1 MERPAWAPRSID
13 ISVPSVSR
21 IYDYYL
27 GGSHNF
33 EVDREAA
40 RRAMEFMPGL
50 PKTMQ
55 ANRAFLRRAVRFA
68 AQEGITQFLDIG
80 SGIPT
85 FGNVHEVA
93 QAARPGAH
101 VVYVDHDPVAVTHS
115 QAVLAGNEDADV
127 VAADLR
133 EPREILASSQ
143 VQRLLDLNRPVA
155 LLLVAILHFVDDSD
169 DPQGA
174 VAELRDALA
183 PGSLLILT
191 HASYEGIPLPQER
204 SLGAVDVYKDI
215 RNPLIMRTREE
226 IARFFEG
233 YDMVEPGLVPMA
245 LWRPETAPEDED
257 PYAFAG
263 FAGVGRLGARATAGR
278 RHAAGA
284 AGTPMPRTRRNGRT
298 A

>member
-50 PKTMQ
+50 PKIMQ
-55 ANRAFLRRAVRFA
+55 ANRAFMRRAVRYA
-68 AQEGITQFLDIG
+68 VDQGVTQFLDVG

-93 QAARPGAH
+93 QAAAPGAR
-101 VVYVDHDPVAVTHS
+101 VVYVDHDPVAVAHS
-115 QAVLAGNEDADV
+115 QAVLEGNEDADV
-127 VAADLR
+127 AAADLR
-133 EPREILASSQ
+133 KPQDILTSPQ
-143 VQRLLDLNRPVA
+143 VERLLDLNRPVA
-155 LLLVAILHFVDDSD
+155 LLLVAILHFVEDAD
-169 DPQGA
+169 DPYTA
-174 VAELRDALA
+174 VAQLSEALA
-183 PGSLLILT
+183 PGSMLVLT
-191 HASYEGIPLPQER
+191 HASYEGIPLPPER
-204 SLGAVDVYKDI
+204 ADGAVDVYKDI
-215 RNPLIMRTREE
+215 RNPLIMRSRDE

-233 YDMVEPGLVPMA
+233 YDMVEPGLVPMPH
-245 LWRPETAPEDED
+245 WRPDTAPEDED

-263 FAGVGRLGARATAGR
+263 FAGVGRTA
-278 RHAAGA
+278 
-284 AGTPMPRTRRNGRT
+284 
-298 A
+298 